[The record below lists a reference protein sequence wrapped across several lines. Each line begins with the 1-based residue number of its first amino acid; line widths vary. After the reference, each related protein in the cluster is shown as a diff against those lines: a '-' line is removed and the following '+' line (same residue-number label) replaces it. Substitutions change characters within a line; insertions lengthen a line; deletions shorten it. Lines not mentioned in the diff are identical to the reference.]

1 MQCFY
6 FQIPGYDLKATKNLI
21 LCISMYH
28 KGEKRDLN
36 KESFQTFYLI
46 LIKVPETGTITPVLQ
61 IGQCMNGERVFS
73 PEYTR

>member
-1 MQCFY
+1 
-6 FQIPGYDLKATKNLI
+6 
-21 LCISMYH
+21 MYH